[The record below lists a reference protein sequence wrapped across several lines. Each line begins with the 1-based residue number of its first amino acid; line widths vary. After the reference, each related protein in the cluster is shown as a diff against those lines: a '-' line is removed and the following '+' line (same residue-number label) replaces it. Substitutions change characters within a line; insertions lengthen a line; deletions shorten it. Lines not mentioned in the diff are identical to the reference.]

1 MNADTPPKKICR
13 AHYSMACSTPNGI
26 KTYPHSCLQNSTEV
40 KIWQR
45 IVSLD
50 FIWFC
55 TVEIG
60 MNEKSNRQSDIDKK
74 QWGSK
79 ITDEGDYV
87 ASCPSVQI
95 VSRNFKNSLLNTHTH
110 THTHTQTGRRKSL
123 PNMKRIL
130 PLLWYKLPAFNLS
143 KM

>member
-1 MNADTPPKKICR
+1 MKEDADRISPWMQIPPPKKICR

-95 VSRNFKNSLLNTHTH
+95 VSRNFKNSLTLSLSLSLSLSLTHTH
-110 THTHTQTGRRKSL
+110 THTHINWEKEKPS
-123 PNMKRIL
+123 
-130 PLLWYKLPAFNLS
+130 
-143 KM
+143 